1 MLSQCHASAVGVGN
15 DGQPI
20 SSPTFIVT
28 STWIKRSQD
37 VLSSES
43 VATYTISRRRVH
55 LYQSAYCA
63 ANGKIC
69 KVIQSNCLRILDS
82 LLVTCECLPRI
93 SMRVSCCWLPRVVR
107 TIVHQAPSTVETP
120 VSSIGSALR
129 KYDRPNMLSP
139 SWITLVM
146 YILTYS
152 PLLCAPTVRPFAE

>member
-1 MLSQCHASAVGVGN
+1 MRSQCHASAVGIGN
-15 DGQPI
+15 NGQLL
-20 SSPTFIVT
+20 SLATFIMT
-28 STWIKRSQD
+28 SIWIKRSQG

-43 VATYTISRRRVH
+43 VATYTNSRRRVF
-55 LYQSAYCA
+55 LYQSAYCT
-63 ANGKIC
+63 ANGTIS
-69 KVIQSNCLRILDS
+69 KVIQSNCLRIRDS
-82 LLVTCECLPRI
+82 LLVICECLPRI